1 MVKILQ
7 FLNGKPP
14 KAVSYSGYQS
24 SVTYRAAE
32 GGLKNV
38 GVVMIFTTFNDG
50 SSGAVLVA
58 ADREVTHEEILDAHE
73 RYILRKRSRETSRV
87 PIVVDGHESTPAD

>member
-24 SVTYRAAE
+24 SVAYRTNDGE
-32 GGLKNV
+32 IKKV
-38 GVVMIFTTFNDG
+38 GVAMIFTTFNDG
-50 SSGAVLVA
+50 TSGAVLVA
-58 ADREVTHEEILDAHE
+58 ADREVTHEEILNAHE
-73 RYILRKRSRETSRV
+73 RYILKCLNRTKKLK
-87 PIVVDGHESTPAD
+87 IPAVEG

>member
-1 MVKILQ
+1 VVKILQ
-7 FLNGKPP
+7 FLNGNHP

-24 SVTYRAAE
+24 SVTYRTTE
-32 GGLKNV
+32 GRLKNI
-38 GVVMIFTTFNDG
+38 GVAMIFTTFNDG

-73 RYILRKRSRETSRV
+73 RYILRKTIPKTSQV
-87 PIVVDGHESTPAD
+87 KVMIDGDESTRSD

>member
-7 FLNGKPP
+7 FLNDNPP

-24 SVTYRAAE
+24 SVTYRSVE
-32 GGLKNV
+32 GGLKAV
-38 GVVMIFTTFNDG
+38 GVAMIFTTFNDG

-58 ADREVTHEEILDAHE
+58 TDRDVTHEEILDAHE
-73 RYILRKRSRETSRV
+73 RHILKRLNRTK
-87 PIVVDGHESTPAD
+87 